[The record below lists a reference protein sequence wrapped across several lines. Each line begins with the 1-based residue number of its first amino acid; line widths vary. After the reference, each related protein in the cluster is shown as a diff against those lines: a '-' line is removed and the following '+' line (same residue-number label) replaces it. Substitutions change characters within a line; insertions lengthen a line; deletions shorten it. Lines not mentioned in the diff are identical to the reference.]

1 MILCIN
7 NNAIIKN
14 NYGRLQDH
22 ILLLKIPVGIRKSL
36 FEIYWQFGHAPSKML
51 ASPALHFC
59 GPNVAVEWKSRS
71 RVQVSATRPFILTGV
86 LFGFLKTL

>member
-36 FEIYWQFGHAPSKML
+36 FEIY
-51 ASPALHFC
+51 
-59 GPNVAVEWKSRS
+59 
-71 RVQVSATRPFILTGV
+71 
-86 LFGFLKTL
+86 